1 MPNLTQTNSYAD
13 LGYDVS
19 RIELTSNS
27 GGNPIDLK
35 NLFIEIAIY
44 ESIFDH
50 KIVGEVLLR
59 DSLNLSE
66 SIPIVGNESIHIEY
80 KTENSDQPYTVID
93 GKVFTPLGKARTE
106 NGKVEVYKLQFVSNM
121 QFGNRTRRIS
131 GAYNG
136 SITKIARQIF
146 GDNFGT
152 EKMSK
157 LLMNDETYGTYKFI
171 IPYWNPLF
179 TMSWLAERA
188 FSQDPSC
195 FLFYEDVDGFH
206 FKNILKSIQAT
217 PKMIYR
223 EEPMNPANMSDVMSF
238 MSRVLDHS
246 VTSFFDRLDEYSGGM
261 YSGTL
266 LTHDITRKKIE
277 SHKFDYTDSFF
288 ERKRLNDHPLLP
300 MGNPMTENLTKNAL
314 AFRNVMPVQWLRM
327 DKIQDNEKPEKYF
340 LNRNSIQKQFT
351 TMRVDIKVPGNSNL
365 RLLDTVG
372 FEIPKSG
379 YLNQS
384 DTEWQDQYLSGNYI
398 ITSLRTVINRTSGYT
413 TTIGMAKDSL
423 VKAIPSKFEK
433 SNSNN
438 V

>member
-1 MPNLTQTNSYAD
+1 
-13 LGYDVS
+13 
-19 RIELTSNS
+19 
-27 GGNPIDLK
+27 
-35 NLFIEIAIY
+35 
-44 ESIFDH
+44 
-50 KIVGEVLLR
+50 
-59 DSLNLSE
+59 
-66 SIPIVGNESIHIEY
+66 
-80 KTENSDQPYTVID
+80 
-93 GKVFTPLGKARTE
+93 
-106 NGKVEVYKLQFVSNM
+106 
-121 QFGNRTRRIS
+121 
-131 GAYNG
+131 
-136 SITKIARQIF
+136 
-146 GDNFGT
+146 
-152 EKMSK
+152 
-157 LLMNDETYGTYKFI
+157 
-171 IPYWNPLF
+171 
-179 TMSWLAERA
+179 MSWLAERA
-188 FSQDPSC
+188 FSRDPSC

-206 FKNILKSIQAT
+206 FKNILKSIQST

-223 EEPMNPANMSDVMSF
+223 EEPKNPANMSDVMSF
-238 MSRVLDHS
+238 MSRVLDYS

-277 SHKFDYTDSFF
+277 SHNFDYTDSFF
-288 ERKRLNDHPLLP
+288 ESKRLNDHPLLP